1 MELTPEMV
9 AAGHAALQRH
19 LMDVGVADLDLAV
32 EKVYLA
38 MAGPRPPIEELGDGS
53 EDE

>member
-1 MELTPEMV
+1 MKLTPEMV

-19 LMDVGVADLDLAV
+19 LMDIGLVDLDLAV

-38 MAGPRPPIEELGDGS
+38 MVGPRPAIEELGDGS